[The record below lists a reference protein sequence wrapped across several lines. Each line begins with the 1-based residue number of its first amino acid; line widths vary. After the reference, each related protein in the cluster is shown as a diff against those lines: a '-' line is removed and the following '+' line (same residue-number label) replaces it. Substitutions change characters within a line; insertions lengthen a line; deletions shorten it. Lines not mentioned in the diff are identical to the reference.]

1 MSLLRFAHLWDPPAD
16 EITTREE
23 LQRQHQILLQEMPIR
38 LLTTA
43 LAYVVCCVFISWWI
57 VLGSALLYFSL
68 EITNMRMLKG
78 LAEQLR
84 AQVYRRWLFQGFL
97 VQTLYVLPPCVIW
110 YEDSDYA
117 RAFAVG
123 MIMARMMHLNSIT
136 SMHLPLGVAGLS
148 AIAVMVLGTNT
159 LYWPLQGDWLGLV
172 LSTACVAAAI
182 GYCLSSVT
190 QTNTLHR
197 ENVAERAR
205 ARAANAA
212 KSRFL
217 AQMSHELRTP
227 LNAIIGMGNAELAT
241 ARSPGS
247 RERLG
252 ILVEAAGSL
261 ALILDDILDISEIG
275 ESALSIRA
283 APTDPRAVVE
293 ATVALFRPQYE
304 AAGLSILVEYD
315 AGMPRSGLLDTQRI
329 RQCLSNL
336 LSNALKYTRTGGVA
350 IWAGMLEDGVLR
362 IMVSDTG
369 TGVDHAERDKIFE
382 PFQRGISSEKGSGL
396 GLAISRALAR
406 QMGGDLV
413 LKPSAR
419 GARFC
424 LTVAMPIPQEPP
436 EPAVQ
441 PGPMLLPPS
450 LPGTLDLKGKRL
462 LVVDD
467 IATNRLVAATYLRL
481 AGALVLEAEGGQSAV
496 EFLRTTPVDMVL
508 MDMNMPGMDGIET
521 LNRIRAL
528 GAATSGLPVIAM
540 TADAAEAHRARYL
553 AAGLDGYVAKPLS
566 QASLARALG
575 PFIGNGL
582 AQTG

>member
-1 MSLLRFAHLWDPPAD
+1 MSVLHVGHLLDPPVD
-16 EITTREE
+16 DITTRDE

-43 LAYVVCCVFISWWI
+43 LAYVVCCFFINGWI

-68 EITNMRMLKG
+68 EIMNMRLLKS
-78 LAEQLR
+78 LSAQLQP
-84 AQVYRRWLFQGFL
+84 ALYRRWLCQSFL
-97 VQTLYVLPPCVIW
+97 AQTLYVLPPCLIW
-110 YEDSDYA
+110 YQDSEYA
-117 RAFAVG
+117 RAFAIG

-148 AIAVMVLGTNT
+148 AIGVMVLGTNT
-159 LYWPLQGDWLGLV
+159 IFWPMMGDWMGLF
-172 LSTACVAAAI
+172 LSSACVVAAM

-190 QTNTLHR
+190 QTNALHR
-197 ENVAERAR
+197 ENVSERAR

-227 LNAIIGMGNAELAT
+227 LNAIIGMGHAELAT
-241 ARSPGS
+241 APTAGS

-252 ILVEAAGSL
+252 ILVDAAGSL

-283 APTDPRAVVE
+283 APTDPRSVVE

-304 AAGLSILVEYD
+304 GAGLSILVEYD
-315 AGMPRSGLLDTQRI
+315 TDLPAFGLLDTQRI

-350 IWAGMLEDGVLR
+350 IWAGMTPEGALR
-362 IMVSDTG
+362 LIVSDTG

-424 LTVAMPIPQEPP
+424 LTVAMPIPPELP
-436 EPAVQ
+436 EPRPAHA
-441 PGPMLLPPS
+441 PA
-450 LPGTLDLKGKRL
+450 TLDLKGKRL

-481 AGALVLEAEGGQSAV
+481 AGALVMEADGGQAAV

-508 MDMNMPGMDGIET
+508 MDMNMPGMDGIEA

-566 QASLARALG
+566 QAGLARALQ
-575 PFIGNGL
+575 PFL
-582 AQTG
+582 ANDLARSA